1 MSGAPDRPFLEANTE
16 EKGSAESVKRPCVR
30 IPPTTRPT
38 PCRPACTAWPPGR
51 LLASAL
57 TAILAPV
64 GGFPGSLSAQ
74 TPREEI
80 TAVEFSGNESFSDA
94 ELSRAVLTTAS
105 SCPPI
110 LTVTT
115 CALGIDWFR
124 DRQYLSSRVLDDD
137 VSRLR
142 RLYRANG
149 FRGTAVATE
158 VDRNGDGTVAVVFR
172 INEGLLFR
180 IGSIEFTGD
189 TIPSVPEIESNLPVA
204 PGDPA
209 SYQLIVAR
217 DTLTERLRNA
227 GFAFADV
234 FYGFDRVGDTAS
246 VVYRVELG
254 PRTTFGPIAVAGNTV
269 LGDDAILARLPFRE
283 GDLFREDRIREAQRS
298 LHDLGII
305 SRALV
310 RRDTARMVT
319 DSVMPVVVEVVEGD
333 VHRIRAAGGANS
345 ADCFNVEGRWTSRN
359 FLGGGR
365 TLLAQTRFSNLLAG
379 LLQST
384 PLCAQAGTGDF
395 GRLNW
400 LASVDFSQPSV
411 LSRRN
416 DLAVGLFAERQSR
429 KNIFVRDAFG
439 MDLGFSRDIGFGSF
453 MSVRFR
459 PQLSRLAAAEVTLC
473 ATFLACDPA
482 DIEAL
487 SSTNWLSPIAVSFN
501 RDRSDNIFNP
511 SSGSRTLLD
520 LEFAD
525 SFTGSDYAYLRAFAE
540 ASRYKRMAGGTVL
553 ALRIRAGRISS
564 GGFLGSASR
573 TERFAEVVPS
583 QKRFYGGGANSVR
596 GFAQSSLGPRSLSI
610 GVEELL
616 RRRGG
621 AAHPT
626 CLPADVVAA
635 TCDASPLG
643 ETDLFQLRP
652 VGGLSTLEASAE
664 LRFELAGGVLGG
676 AAFVDVGQV
685 WPRDPD
691 LRDLETSPG
700 VGVRYNTP
708 FGPVRV
714 DLAYSF
720 RTREPLQV
728 VTSRIRP
735 YVPGQDAPAD
745 RIDVAPA
752 GAPPQWIDWIV
763 SDDLAILEPPVLFG
777 EDSGFSFR
785 RFQLHF
791 SIGQA
796 F

>member
-1 MSGAPDRPFLEANTE
+1 MKKS
-16 EKGSAESVKRPCVR
+16 CVR
-30 IPPTTRPT
+30 VPPKIR
-38 PCRPACTAWPPGR
+38 TAPRRWGCAR
-51 LLASAL
+51 ELLRGLLGVAS
-57 TAILAPV
+57 TAILAPAGV
-64 GGFPGSLSAQ
+64 FSGAVSGQ
-74 TPREEI
+74 TLREEI
-80 TAVEFSGNESFSDA
+80 TAVDFSGNETFTDA
-94 ELSRAVLTTAS
+94 ELRRAVLTTAS

-149 FRGTAVATE
+149 FRGTTVVGE
-158 VDRNGDGTVAVVFR
+158 LDRDGNGTVAVVFR
-172 INEGLLFR
+172 ITEGLLFR
-180 IGSIEFTGD
+180 IGSIEFDGD
-189 TIPSVPEIESNLPVA
+189 TIPPELGIESNLPVA

-227 GFAFADV
+227 GYALADV

-254 PRTTFGPIAVAGNTV
+254 PPTTFGPIEVTGNTV
-269 LGDDAILARLPFRE
+269 VGDDVILARLPFRE
-283 GDLFREDRIREAQRS
+283 GDLFREDQIREAQRS

-310 RRDTARMVT
+310 QRDAAGTGT
-319 DSVMPVVVEVVEGD
+319 DSVMPIVVEVVEGD
-333 VHRIRAAGGANS
+333 VHRVRAAGGANS

-395 GRLNW
+395 GRINW
-400 LASVDFSQPSV
+400 LASVDFSQPS
-411 LSRRN
+411 LFSRQN
-416 DLAVGLFAERQSR
+416 DLALGLFAERQSR

-439 MDLGFSRDIGFGSF
+439 MDLGFSRTLGIGSF

-487 SSTNWLSPIAVSFN
+487 SSTNWLSPVAVSFN

-520 LEFAD
+520 LEVAD
-525 SFTGSDYAYLRAFAE
+525 SFTGSDYAYLRAFAD
-540 ASRYKRMAGGTVL
+540 ASFYNGVAGGAVL
-553 ALRIRAGRISS
+553 ALRVRAGRISS
-564 GGFLGSASR
+564 GGFLGMASG
-573 TERFAEVVPS
+573 TERFEDVVPS

-616 RRRGG
+616 RRRGVG
-621 AAHPT
+621 ARPT
-626 CLPADVVAA
+626 CLPADVVDA

-652 VGGLSTLEASAE
+652 VGGLSTFEASAE
-664 LRFELAGGVLGG
+664 LRFALADPVLGG

-685 WPRDPD
+685 WPRNPD
-691 LRDLETSPG
+691 FRDLEMSPG
-700 VGVRYNTP
+700 VGIRYNTP

-714 DLAYSF
+714 DVAYSF
-720 RTREPLQV
+720 RTQEPLQV
-728 VTSRIRP
+728 VTSRVRP
-735 YVPGQDAPAD
+735 YVPGQDDGAD
-745 RIDVAPA
+745 RIDIAPA
-752 GAPPQWIDWIV
+752 GAPPERIDWIV
-763 SDDLAILEPPVLFG
+763 SEDLAILGPRVLFG
-777 EDSGFSFR
+777 EDPGFSFR